1 LSDFIGYARTN
12 LFEVKD
18 LDSFW
23 SAIDSVGLPIAPLQ
37 VSGNKTGFIWTGTER
52 PFYDS
57 DLKKLLPLLSDHLQE
72 PLFIIVGGGIK
83 GDVPLLEC
91 TLVDPS
97 GKVKRNTLSDLTK
110 GHNPDL
116 SDAPVVWR

>member
-23 SAIDSVGLPIAPLQ
+23 SSIDSVGLPLAPLQ

-52 PFYDS
+52 PFSDS
-57 DLKKLLPLLSDHLQE
+57 DLKKLLPLLSDHIQE

-110 GHNPDL
+110 GHSPDL
-116 SDAPVVWR
+116 SDAPVIWR